1 MSVYRTVPLQLVRA
15 IVAAAVAAATTTAV
29 VASTP
34 RPAVRG
40 RTWPSRLALPGGIKV
55 HPVRACAATA
65 DPVIVSPRQRLP
77 SSPPPRPSPL
87 PRPPAPAGTM
97 TDVTFRLYASRP
109 AADTY
114 LRVVGGHPALGGW
127 SPATAPGLMVPTAD
141 GDDDAPAV
149 VTVSLPP
156 GETVE
161 YKYARVDAVARTV
174 TWEGADNRRLVVA
187 PGAAIVDHWEGGE
200 SPALPCEGIVVPPPP
215 PAVGSTAAPA
225 LTEEAAAA
233 PLTADASAPLAD
245 APAPAA
251 DASTSLADAPALP
264 ADAPAPPAG
273 GSTPSADA
281 TSTVA
286 ADASASLPVVAPAPP
301 ADAPVPPPG
310 VGAELLGEAPAPTHA
325 APASADAQG
334 APAADDLAAAGADT
348 HAGAGGDGGGG
359 EGEPA
364 AKGGGDAN
372 IFKHLS
378 SGVSSLLRAMSRQD
392 GGRGRRNDA
401 GPPPANGVAQAES

>member
-1 MSVYRTVPLQLVRA
+1 
-15 IVAAAVAAATTTAV
+15 
-29 VASTP
+29 
-34 RPAVRG
+34 
-40 RTWPSRLALPGGIKV
+40 
-55 HPVRACAATA
+55 
-65 DPVIVSPRQRLP
+65 
-77 SSPPPRPSPL
+77 
-87 PRPPAPAGTM
+87 M

-251 DASTSLADAPALP
+251 DASTSLADAPARASAGTPMELT
-264 ADAPAPPAG
+264 AANIDAVLDEVRPYLLSDGGNISVVSVDAATAGVVLRLEGACGSCASSTTTMKMGVERVLREAWPDLGDVTAVTDAAGAAFGVAAVEAALDNVRGALRGLG
-273 GSTPSADA
+273 GSVSCL
-281 TSTVA
+281 S
-286 ADASASLPVVAPAPP
+286 
-301 ADAPVPPPG
+301 
-310 VGAELLGEAPAPTHA
+310 
-325 APASADAQG
+325 ASADGQ
-334 APAADDLAAAGADT
+334 
-348 HAGAGGDGGGG
+348 
-359 EGEPA
+359 
-364 AKGGGDAN
+364 
-372 IFKHLS
+372 
-378 SGVSSLLRAMSRQD
+378 VVLLY
-392 GGRGRRNDA
+392 A
-401 GPPPANGVAQAES
+401 GPPKLAYGIELMLRDSVPGMTGVTFTDDDDDDE

>member
-1 MSVYRTVPLQLVRA
+1 
-15 IVAAAVAAATTTAV
+15 
-29 VASTP
+29 
-34 RPAVRG
+34 
-40 RTWPSRLALPGGIKV
+40 
-55 HPVRACAATA
+55 
-65 DPVIVSPRQRLP
+65 
-77 SSPPPRPSPL
+77 
-87 PRPPAPAGTM
+87 M

-233 PLTADASAPLAD
+233 PLTPRPLVPTRRGHPQQMTWPQRVPTRMPALAATAAAARASRRPR
-245 APAPAA
+245 AA
-251 DASTSLADAPALP
+251 VTPTFSSTSPRVCP
-264 ADAPAPPAG
+264 R
-273 GSTPSADA
+273 
-281 TSTVA
+281 
-286 ADASASLPVVAPAPP
+286 
-301 ADAPVPPPG
+301 
-310 VGAELLGEAPAPTHA
+310 
-325 APASADAQG
+325 
-334 APAADDLAAAGADT
+334 
-348 HAGAGGDGGGG
+348 
-359 EGEPA
+359 
-364 AKGGGDAN
+364 
-372 IFKHLS
+372 S
-378 SGVSSLLRAMSRQD
+378 SVQ
-392 GGRGRRNDA
+392 
-401 GPPPANGVAQAES
+401 